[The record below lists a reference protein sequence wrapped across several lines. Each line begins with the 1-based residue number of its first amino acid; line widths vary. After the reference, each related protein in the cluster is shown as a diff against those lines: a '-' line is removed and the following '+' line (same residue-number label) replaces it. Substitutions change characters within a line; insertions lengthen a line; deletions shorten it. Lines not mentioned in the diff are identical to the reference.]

1 MLRGQKLQGYI
12 VLFPTVVQWTLR
24 EDFNT
29 FLLST
34 AFLSFKQEYAINTY
48 FHEDN
53 GR

>member
-29 FLLST
+29 FPIVNCIL
-34 AFLSFKQEYAINTY
+34 II
-48 FHEDN
+48 
-53 GR
+53 